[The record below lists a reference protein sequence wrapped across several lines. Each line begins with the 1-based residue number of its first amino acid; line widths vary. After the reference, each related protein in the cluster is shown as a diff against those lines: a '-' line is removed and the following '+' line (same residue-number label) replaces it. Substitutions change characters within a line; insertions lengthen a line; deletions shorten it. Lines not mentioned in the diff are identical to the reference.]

1 MIGETRKILLWILS
15 SLILFAP
22 MGFAQKKALTRTQV
36 ESIVK
41 AKSVYLVDTLTGQV
55 IFERNKN
62 KPYPP
67 ASTVK
72 LMTALLAYELKGGI
86 DGKMLIDST
95 DTRVEPSH
103 VPLIPGETVAIRDL
117 FRALLVGSDN
127 DTALAIAR
135 FAGGSYQRFVLL
147 MNDRALRLGCERT
160 RFVNPNGL
168 PASGQFTT
176 AVDLMKI
183 FEATMKVSDL
193 RRICQ
198 LPSFVLETKAGRQ
211 IVKNHNK
218 LLGVYPGMGPAK
230 TGWTYAS
237 RHTYA
242 AAATREGRELHLIIL
257 NSPNK
262 WIDAQTLFDFGF
274 ANLPVNESD
283 KVSRIPSVVSSPTAS
298 GRM

>member
-1 MIGETRKILLWILS
+1 MTGGMMKQFLLVFLS
-15 SLILFAP
+15 FALVTP
-22 MGFAQKKALTRTQV
+22 LGFAQKKPISRTQLD
-36 ESIVK
+36 SIVQ
-41 AKSVYLVDTLTGQV
+41 AKSAYLVDVLTGQI
-55 IFERNKN
+55 IFERNKT

-86 DGKMLIDST
+86 EGKVLVESS

-103 VPLIPGETVAIRDL
+103 VPLIPGEVVSIRNL

-127 DTALAIAR
+127 DSALAIAR
-135 FAGGSYQRFVLL
+135 FAGGSYERFVMM
-147 MNDRALRLGCERT
+147 MNERATRLGCQRT

-183 FEATMKVSDL
+183 FEAAMRVSDL

-211 IVKNHNK
+211 TVKNHNK

-242 AAATREGRELHLIIL
+242 ASAMREGRELHLIIL

-262 WIDAQTLFDFGF
+262 WIDAQALFDYGF
-274 ANLPVNESD
+274 ANLPQQEEQAMTQVPQKSLTG
-283 KVSRIPSVVSSPTAS
+283 PL
-298 GRM
+298 